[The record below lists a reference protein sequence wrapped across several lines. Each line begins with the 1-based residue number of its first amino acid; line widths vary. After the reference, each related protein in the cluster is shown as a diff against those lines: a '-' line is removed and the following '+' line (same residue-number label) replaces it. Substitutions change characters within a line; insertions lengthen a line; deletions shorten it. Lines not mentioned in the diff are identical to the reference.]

1 MQANHKFRAGIL
13 NKAALMSSQQYLES
27 CKYNIYAA
35 ITKKN
40 SPAQETAFF
49 IKRFVLKAIYTSFIN
64 SAGLPAR

>member
-13 NKAALMSSQQYLES
+13 NKAALMSS
-27 CKYNIYAA
+27 
-35 ITKKN
+35 
-40 SPAQETAFF
+40 PAVFGKLQIQHIRSDYKEKQPGPGNRLF